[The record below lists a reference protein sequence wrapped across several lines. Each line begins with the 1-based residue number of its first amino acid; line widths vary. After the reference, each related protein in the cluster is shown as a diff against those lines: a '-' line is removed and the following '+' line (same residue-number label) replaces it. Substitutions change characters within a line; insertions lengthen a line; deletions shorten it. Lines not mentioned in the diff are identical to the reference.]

1 MKPTFQ
7 LRPYRFH
14 QILELLVIRHSNAI
28 LGIGKSLQRFCHP
41 VESLIDLRDLVLQG
55 LELTRR
61 VRGYRS
67 HLKFASRGSLSKA
80 ARSYSIDS
88 RGDSHKARAPCAS
101 RCSFHDIRSSGSGF
115 VKTVQ
120 CRIAKLANP

>member
-1 MKPTFQ
+1 M
-7 LRPYRFH
+7 R
-14 QILELLVIRHSNAI
+14 
-28 LGIGKSLQRFCHP
+28 IG
-41 VESLIDLRDLVLQG
+41 
-55 LELTRR
+55 
-61 VRGYRS
+61 VRSERSTYLS
-67 HLKFASRGSLSKA
+67 HLKFASRGSLVKA

-120 CRIAKLANP
+120 CRIAKLANPFGSLIDLYLMISKPKERAASAKAWDAE